1 MVVPSKYGSIV
12 NVTMLT
18 LGLAAGA
25 IAPYLVSVPAP
36 AASPANTSFPDTK
49 NYWAQPFIHALAEQ
63 NIVTGYPDN
72 TFRPRQPVDRDEFAA
87 IIRQA
92 FSQPPERQIKSG
104 SVYKD
109 IPTGYWAAPAIKE
122 AYEMGFMKGYPNGEF
137 RPKQPV
143 TKIEVL
149 VSLAK
154 NLNLSATKATNG
166 KTGAA
171 VVPAASA
178 PTAASAPQ
186 QPATRR
192 QQGRRLPL
200 LPLAMT
206 ALMQPFMS
214 TAARAIAANSSASG
228 SAPGA
233 GNNSAMQPNS
243 PASSSAPGGSNNSA
257 MQPNS
262 PASSSAPGGSNNSA
276 MQPNSPAAGNNLAMQ
291 RPVALALNSYYQ
303 DAAQI
308 PRYAIDDVA
317 EATAA
322 GIVVN
327 YPDRRILNPLQPAT
341 RGEVAALIHQVLV
354 HIGKLEPLSNNQ
366 AVNKYVVKP

>member
-1 MVVPSKYGSIV
+1 MVMPSKYGSIV

-36 AASPANTSFPDTK
+36 AASPANTSFPDTN
-49 NYWAQPFIHALAEQ
+49 NYWAQPFIHALAEK

-109 IPTGYWAAPAIKE
+109 VPTGYWAAPAIKE

-143 TKIEVL
+143 TKLEVL

-192 QQGRRLPL
+192 QQARRLPL

-243 PASSSAPGGSNNSA
+243 SASGSAPGAGNNSA

-262 PASSSAPGGSNNSA
+262 PG
-276 MQPNSPAAGNNLAMQ
+276 AGNNLAMQ